1 MPTPEDYLSEREDGL
16 TYRISQEYARF
27 KLYALQ
33 AYLQITLTA
42 MRKKNWYALNYID
55 LQSGPGKNKIGD
67 QIYLGSPLIA
77 LTTKASCDNY
87 WFNELDVHHFNSLKQ
102 RVSASER
109 ASQVHYS
116 QEDANSAV
124 DVVMN
129 EIETMDKHANSLGK
143 WSTFNIAFLDPE
155 GLEIN
160 WETVEKLASA
170 KRMDL
175 IINFSVSGINRNL
188 HNPEVLNRYFG
199 NNDWSK
205 YISGSF
211 PARRREWINLYR
223 KQLERFDYHVI
234 TDEETG
240 HQEIRMRNSKN
251 AEVYCLV
258 FASKHPLG
266 DDFWKK
272 VKAKIDEGLTGQK
285 PLF

>member
-116 QEDANSAV
+116 
-124 DVVMN
+124 
-129 EIETMDKHANSLGK
+129 
-143 WSTFNIAFLDPE
+143 
-155 GLEIN
+155 
-160 WETVEKLASA
+160 
-170 KRMDL
+170 
-175 IINFSVSGINRNL
+175 
-188 HNPEVLNRYFG
+188 
-199 NNDWSK
+199 
-205 YISGSF
+205 
-211 PARRREWINLYR
+211 
-223 KQLERFDYHVI
+223 
-234 TDEETG
+234 
-240 HQEIRMRNSKN
+240 
-251 AEVYCLV
+251 
-258 FASKHPLG
+258 
-266 DDFWKK
+266 
-272 VKAKIDEGLTGQK
+272 
-285 PLF
+285 